1 VRQTNLPA
9 VLTPL
14 IGREQELE
22 AGHQQI
28 LNPKTRLL
36 TLIGPPGIGKT
47 RLALQVASNAVE
59 HFDDGIFFVDLSPVS
74 DPDSV
79 LPTIGR
85 ALGLKEAGERPIE
98 ELLLDFARD
107 KRALLVLDNF
117 EQVLDAAPLVVK
129 LMESGPWLKAV
140 VTSREALHVR
150 GERHLSVPALNVPD
164 MNRLPP
170 VESLLNYSAVELF
183 AERAVEV
190 APGFVLTDKN
200 AEDVA
205 QVCVALEGLPLAI
218 ELAAARLR
226 HLSPRVLRAELSSRL
241 KLLTGGRRD
250 LPPRQRTLFSAIEW
264 SYDLLS
270 EKEQDL
276 FAKLGVFS
284 GGFTASAVYAVCGAK
299 SERDVPAV
307 QEILFSLV
315 DKSIVKEANSDAV
328 TGDMRFGM
336 LEVIR
341 EFAVERLE
349 ERGEIEEARQRH
361 ALYFMALAEE
371 SEVPLSGADQIPWL
385 NRLEAEYDNL
395 LAALRW
401 SVLRD
406 PEVGLRLA
414 GALKHF
420 WWIRGNFSEGRTWL
434 AAALEAYP
442 TPAST
447 LSARESPEIAV
458 AQDYRA
464 KALYGV
470 GALAS
475 EQGDFELARLAYNEC
490 LTIARAL
497 GHRRSIAVSLGALGD
512 LAINQGDFARAL
524 PLLEESLAIR
534 RELGDKWGIAVMF
547 SSLGLIAHMQGD
559 YATARSYHE
568 ESLIIWQELGEK
580 FRIAESLDHLGI
592 VSLAEGDYA
601 KARPLL
607 EESLTI
613 RRQLGHKWGIATSLG
628 HLASLAHVE
637 GDHTLARRLY
647 EESLIIQRDIGNKT
661 GFASVLCE
669 LAEVATTTG
678 DATRGA
684 KLLGIVAGL
693 CEGIKV
699 PLDAESRAVYE
710 RSLDSAKEQL
720 GDEAFDKACADG
732 RTMPIEEAVD
742 YALGNG

>member
-1 VRQTNLPA
+1 MVGRRGEVRQMSHEVTFGEWLKQRRTELGVTGDQLAERLSFSLDLLRKLESGARHPSGQITRLLADYFRIPTDEREAFVSFARTGGVTATPFVKSASEPVDNSQAAPWRSAYVRQTNLPA

-371 SEVPLSGADQIPWL
+371 SEFPLSGADQIPWL

-406 PEVGLRLA
+406 P
-414 GALKHF
+414 
-420 WWIRGNFSEGRTWL
+420 
-434 AAALEAYP
+434 
-442 TPAST
+442 
-447 LSARESPEIAV
+447 
-458 AQDYRA
+458 
-464 KALYGV
+464 
-470 GALAS
+470 
-475 EQGDFELARLAYNEC
+475 
-490 LTIARAL
+490 
-497 GHRRSIAVSLGALGD
+497 
-512 LAINQGDFARAL
+512 
-524 PLLEESLAIR
+524 
-534 RELGDKWGIAVMF
+534 
-547 SSLGLIAHMQGD
+547 
-559 YATARSYHE
+559 
-568 ESLIIWQELGEK
+568 
-580 FRIAESLDHLGI
+580 
-592 VSLAEGDYA
+592 
-601 KARPLL
+601 
-607 EESLTI
+607 
-613 RRQLGHKWGIATSLG
+613 
-628 HLASLAHVE
+628 
-637 GDHTLARRLY
+637 
-647 EESLIIQRDIGNKT
+647 
-661 GFASVLCE
+661 
-669 LAEVATTTG
+669 
-678 DATRGA
+678 
-684 KLLGIVAGL
+684 
-693 CEGIKV
+693 
-699 PLDAESRAVYE
+699 
-710 RSLDSAKEQL
+710 
-720 GDEAFDKACADG
+720 
-732 RTMPIEEAVD
+732 
-742 YALGNG
+742 